1 MTHLIIIYNPWSQ
14 YIYTYTHT
22 HTHTHTHTFKCN
34 KIKQTSHEHGRERK
48 NMKVIGVGK
57 KRFIYVNIVLIYKV
71 FKKLKLKSICR
82 SLYILTT

>member
-1 MTHLIIIYNPWSQ
+1 
-14 YIYTYTHT
+14 
-22 HTHTHTHTFKCN
+22 
-34 KIKQTSHEHGRERK
+34 
-48 NMKVIGVGK
+48 MKVIGVGK